1 VFFVAKEVVRKIK
14 LQIEAGKATPAPPV
28 GTCLGP
34 AGINIQDFCSK
45 FNEATRDKMGD
56 ITPVEISVYDDRS
69 FDFVIK
75 TAPAGFLLK
84 KAAKIQ
90 KGSKKGANEI
100 VATITKDELR
110 SIAETKLPDLNAYTV
125 DAAMN
130 IIEGTAR
137 NMGIA
142 VKGLND
148 AELAEQAKEAAL
160 HEAEM
165 AKRDEE
171 LAELEEEAK
180 ELASGNVEV
189 PTAVDEEQDK
199 EE

>member
-1 VFFVAKEVVRKIK
+1 MAKEVVRRIK

-56 ITPVEISVYDDRS
+56 ITPVEISIYEDRS

-100 VATITKDELR
+100 VATITKADLR
-110 SIAETKLPDLNAYTV
+110 SIAETKLPDLNAYDV
-125 DAAMN
+125 EAAMN

-142 VKGLND
+142 VEGVND
-148 AELAEQAKEAAL
+148 AELAEQAKEAAV

-171 LAELEEEAK
+171 LAEMEEEAK

-189 PTAVDEEQDK
+189 PVAGQEENS
-199 EE
+199 EEE